1 MFLVYFPH
9 NGVRRYWR
17 GAGAVELATL
27 ERWYTGNGIVGS
39 NPTLSATTCHS
50 YPSDSSHHTCE
61 SVRHKTMSPT
71 LTMTPRIL
79 LLTLLLSLQAFCRTV
94 HVITVDATINPAT
107 ADFIHQSIEQ
117 ANEAGAECL
126 VIRLN
131 TPGGL
136 LKSTRV
142 IVSDLLM
149 AKLPVIVY
157 VAPAGAQSASAGS
170 FITLAAHIAAMAPG
184 TNIGA
189 AHPVGMQ
196 GGEKD
201 SIMNE
206 KATNDAAAFIRTISE
221 KRHRNVHWAEEAVR
235 KSVSI
240 TETEALKD
248 SVIDLIAASVRG
260 LLDEIDGR
268 SVDVNGTTVLLRT
281 KDAEIVDIQM
291 DWKYK
296 ILDIISD
303 PNIAYILFMLGVY
316 GLLFEL
322 YNPGSIAPGVIG
334 VISIILAFYSLH
346 TLPINYAG
354 LALIIVGIILFL
366 LEIKITSYG
375 LLTIGG
381 VVSLLLGSVMLIR
394 SESALEFIDLSW
406 GIIIPTV
413 LFTAAFFLFAVGMGI
428 RAQRK
433 KPTTGIEGIIGEI
446 GDAITELNP
455 EGKVRVHGE
464 IWSAVSSEGTIPIAT
479 KVKVER
485 VQNLQLTVRR
495 TT

>member
-1 MFLVYFPH
+1 MKL
-9 NGVRRYWR
+9 
-17 GAGAVELATL
+17 TL
-27 ERWYTGNGIVGS
+27 RV
-39 NPTLSATTCHS
+39 
-50 YPSDSSHHTCE
+50 
-61 SVRHKTMSPT
+61 
-71 LTMTPRIL
+71 
-79 LLTLLLSLQAFCRTV
+79 LLLSLLFSSYSLSKSV
-94 HVITVDATINPAT
+94 HVITVDASINPAT
-107 ADFIHQSIEQ
+107 ADFIHQSVEQ

-136 LKSTRV
+136 LKSTRD
-142 IVSDLLM
+142 IVSDLLT

-157 VAPAGAQSASAGS
+157 VAPAGAQSASAGA
-170 FITLAAHIAAMAPG
+170 FITLAAHIAAMTPG

-221 KRHRNVHWAEEAVR
+221 KRHRNVQWAEEAVR
-235 KSVSI
+235 KSISI
-240 TETEALKD
+240 TETEALRD
-248 SVIDLIAASVRG
+248 SVIDLVATSVKE
-260 LLDEIDGR
+260 LLEKIDGR
-268 SVDVNGTTVLLRT
+268 SVDVNGSSVTLRT
-281 KDAEIVDIQM
+281 RDAEIIDIQM
-291 DWKYK
+291 DWKFK
-296 ILDIISD
+296 ILDILSD

-334 VISIILAFYSLH
+334 VISLILAFYSLH

-381 VVSLLLGSVMLIR
+381 IVSLLLGSIMLIR
-394 SESALEFIDLSW
+394 SESALEFIHLSW

-413 LFTAAFFLFAVGMGI
+413 LCTAAFFLFAIGMGI

-433 KPTTGIEGIIGEI
+433 KPTTGVEGIVGEI
-446 GDAITELNP
+446 GETITDLHP
-455 EGKVRVHGE
+455 EGQVRVHGE
-464 IWSAVSSEGTIPIAT
+464 IWKAVSSEGKLSAGT
-479 KVKVER
+479 KVKVEQ
-485 VQNLQLTVRR
+485 VENLQLTVRR
-495 TT
+495 LN